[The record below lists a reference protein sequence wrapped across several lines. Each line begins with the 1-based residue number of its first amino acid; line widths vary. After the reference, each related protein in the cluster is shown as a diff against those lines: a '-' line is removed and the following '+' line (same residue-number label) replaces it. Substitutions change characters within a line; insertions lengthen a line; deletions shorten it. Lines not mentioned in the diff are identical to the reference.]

1 MKKQEKFKPVTVLL
15 YGLSIGCLF
24 WGMTIILIEYF
35 DRSVISIVGWQIIS
49 CALFF
54 YYFAVL
60 VGKTQDET
68 VLSGIE
74 TMALLVNIL
83 MCVYALGMVLI
94 NFWDRSF
101 AGGNL
106 YVFGIVLG
114 LPNLI
119 AFIYW
124 NILNERRNLDRLGV
138 GK

>member
-1 MKKQEKFKPVTVLL
+1 
-15 YGLSIGCLF
+15 
-24 WGMTIILIEYF
+24 
-35 DRSVISIVGWQIIS
+35 
-49 CALFF
+49 
-54 YYFAVL
+54 
-60 VGKTQDET
+60 
-68 VLSGIE
+68 
-74 TMALLVNIL
+74 MALLVNIL

-106 YVFGIVLG
+106 YVFGIVMG

-124 NILNERRNLDRLGV
+124 NILNERRNRDGLGV